1 MDPGP
6 ISARIRVLADT
17 SRLFAEAGRD
27 VHTVLEILVRVVAEH
42 LGDPCVVRIRSADGD
57 YLDVVAEHHT
67 DPEALEVL
75 RAIHRTSRLK
85 YGEGRLGQVA
95 TTGKPLFLPR
105 IDPERARV
113 AASNVYRPYFE
124 RFNLYSVMAVPLRAA
139 GQIHGVVGI
148 GREHPDHPYTQSD
161 LDLLS
166 DLADRAAL
174 AIENAKLIARLEEA
188 VRARDEVMAILAHD
202 LRNSLN
208 TIGLAAAILRDFPND
223 SEDQL
228 VSKTSER
235 VARAVRRSEKLI
247 TNLLDTV
254 RIESGL
260 LQLSRERR
268 AVRALLDEAIEE
280 ASALAKEKRI
290 ELSVSLPSE
299 DLAVDADPLRVLQV
313 LGNLIANAV
322 RFTSP
327 GGFIGIRAYQEG
339 AFVHLEVED
348 SGAGIESDNLP
359 RIFDRHFRGHGRTS
373 TGLGLYIAKAIVEA
387 HGGVISVQSVV
398 GVGSVFSFTLPLAAA
413 PSASS

>member
-1 MDPGP
+1 M
-6 ISARIRVLADT
+6 LADT

-27 VHTVLEILVRVVAEH
+27 VHSVLEILVRVVAEH

-57 YLDVVAEHHT
+57 YLDVVAEHHH
-67 DPEALEVL
+67 DPEALEIL
-75 RAIHRTSRLK
+75 RAIHRTTRLRF
-85 YGEGRLGQVA
+85 GEGRLSEVA
-95 TTGKPLFLPR
+95 TTGRPLFLPNV
-105 IDPERARV
+105 DPERARS
-113 AASNVYRPYFE
+113 AAANVYKPYFE
-124 RFNLYSVMAVPLRAA
+124 RFNLYSIIAVPLRAA

-148 GREHPDHPYTQSD
+148 ARERPGCPYTQSD
-161 LDLLS
+161 LDLVS

-208 TIGLAAAILRDFPND
+208 TIGLAAALLRDFPND
-223 SEDQL
+223 TDDQL

-268 AVRALLDEAIEE
+268 AVRALLDEAVEE
-280 ASALAKEKRI
+280 VAAVAKEKRI
-290 ELSVSLPSE
+290 ALTVSVPSDELS
-299 DLAVDADPLRVLQV
+299 VDADPLRVLQV
-313 LGNLIANAV
+313 LGNLVANAV
-322 RFTSP
+322 RLTSA
-327 GGFIGIRAYQEG
+327 GGFIAIRAYPESG
-339 AFVHLEVED
+339 FVHLEVED

-373 TGLGLYIAKAIVEA
+373 TGLGLYIAKAIIEA
-387 HGGVISVQSVV
+387 HGGVISVSSVV
-398 GVGSVFSFTLPLAAA
+398 GVGSVFSFTLPLAPE
-413 PSASS
+413 PSATS